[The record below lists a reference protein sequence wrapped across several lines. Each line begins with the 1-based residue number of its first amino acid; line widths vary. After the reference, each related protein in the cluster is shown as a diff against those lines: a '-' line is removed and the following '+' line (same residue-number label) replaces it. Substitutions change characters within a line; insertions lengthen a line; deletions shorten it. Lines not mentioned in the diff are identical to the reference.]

1 MMASSADYK
10 GEHLFVPGA
19 TDTRSF
25 RNALG
30 TFTTGVTVVTAIG
43 DSGPMGMTVN
53 SFTSVS
59 LDPPLVLWSPAKS
72 SARHDLFARAEHF
85 VIHVLS
91 AEQHELGMRFARRG
105 SSFSDLDWSVNAQ
118 GAPVISGTLAR
129 FECVRSSL
137 HDAGDHT
144 IIIGRV
150 LCAAHREG
158 APLCFSR
165 GSFGHFSEKVIQNA

>member
-1 MMASSADYK
+1 MMATSADYTS
-10 GEHLFVPGA
+10 EHLFVPGA

-30 TFTTGVTVVTAIG
+30 TFTTGVTVVTAVG
-43 DSGPMGMTVN
+43 DDGPMGMTVN
-53 SFTSVS
+53 SFSSVS

-72 SARHDLFARAEHF
+72 SARHGLFTGAEHF

-91 AEQHELGMRFARRG
+91 AEQHELGLRFARPG
-105 SSFSDLDWSVNAQ
+105 SSFSDLDWRLNAE
-118 GAPVISGTLAR
+118 GAPLISGTLAR
-129 FECVRSSL
+129 FECARSSL

-150 LCAAHREG
+150 LRAAHREG

-165 GSFGHFSEKVIQNA
+165 GSFGHFAENVVQNA